1 MPAFM
6 GSLVS
11 NGISSSSEGGFIMAR
26 IKIVLDAIE
35 NFVKIVIGI
44 LLGIMLLVALTEVF
58 RRYFLGRS
66 FSWSEELVRYLIIW
80 ISFLGAAVAF
90 KDQSL
95 VYFDMIVSRIFKKEK
110 LVLSL
115 VTNTIILIFIG
126 YIFSNSIQTIL
137 KPSILNQ
144 KSVGLQVPMIIPFL
158 SVPVGLGL
166 MFIFGLY
173 HYKTLLDLYNHG
185 QFEKEGGHQ

>member
-1 MPAFM
+1 
-6 GSLVS
+6 
-11 NGISSSSEGGFIMAR
+11 MAR
-26 IKIVLDAIE
+26 IKNMLDTIE
-35 NFVKIVIGI
+35 NIVKIVIG
-44 LLGIMLLVALTEVF
+44 LLLAIMLLVALTEVF

-95 VYFDMIVSRIFKKEK
+95 VYFDMIVCRIFKKKK
-110 LVLSL
+110 LILSL
-115 VTNTIILIFIG
+115 ITNTITLIFIG
-126 YIFSNSIQTIL
+126 VIFRNAIQTIL

-144 KSVGLQVPMIIPFL
+144 NSVGLGVPMIVPFL

-173 HYKTLLDLYNHG
+173 HYKTLFDSYKQGL
-185 QFEKEGGHQ
+185 FEKKGGHE